1 MTYGYSDD
9 LRNSCLSYY
18 DKSGKAQKEVA
29 LMFGIGLKTLSN
41 WLRLRKEGSVSLRSN
56 QKARH
61 CPKLEEQALRS
72 YIAAHPDAYL
82 HEIAEHFDVSIPAV
96 HYAFKRLGI
105 TRKKNHAL
113 RGTGR
118 NKA

>member
-1 MTYGYSDD
+1 
-9 LRNSCLSYY
+9 
-18 DKSGKAQKEVA
+18 
-29 LMFGIGLKTLSN
+29 MFGIGLKTLSN
-41 WLRLRKEGSVSLRSN
+41 WIRLRKQGSAPLRSN

-61 CPKLEEQALRS
+61 CPKLDEHSLRS
-72 YIAAHPDAYL
+72 YIADNPDAYL
-82 HEIAEHFDVSIPAV
+82 QEIAEYFDVSIPAV

-118 NKA
+118 SKA

>member
-18 DKSGKAQKEVA
+18 DKSGQPQKEVA

-41 WLRLRKEGSVSLRSN
+41 WIRLRKQGSAPLRSN

-61 CPKLEEQALRS
+61 CPKLDEHSLRS
-72 YIAAHPDAYL
+72 YPGYFINR
-82 HEIAEHFDVSIPAV
+82 EES
-96 HYAFKRLGI
+96 RLIVVLGYF
-105 TRKKNHAL
+105 L
-113 RGTGR
+113 
-118 NKA
+118 

>member
-9 LRNSCLSYY
+9 LRKMCLSYY
-18 DKSGKAQKEVA
+18 DKSEKPQKEVA

-41 WLRLRKEGSVSLRSN
+41 WLRDRKEGFTSLRSE

-61 CPKLEEQALRS
+61 CPKLDDQSLRT
-72 YIAAHPDAYL
+72 YIGENPDAYL
-82 HEIAEHFDVSIPAV
+82 YEIAEHFDVSIPAV

-113 RGTGR
+113 RGAGR